1 MMRIAFLA
9 EPTSGNGFYRGIGP
23 MAALAARGHRTRA
36 VPVMREAPLP
46 PGLLDDVDVLHIHR
60 YHEPRPH
67 RLAREA
73 RARGAA
79 VVWDD
84 DDHLAAIPK
93 GAHNYRLWR
102 SFDGQRRQTD
112 KRRLLRIADLVTA
125 PSAHLTSRLCE
136 EGAVEAAVIGNFL
149 PDALLRP
156 DRVSHPRVTIGW
168 SAGLEHQ
175 IDVDRLPI
183 VPVLQRLLD
192 ERDDVDVIAFGLG
205 LPLRGERYR
214 HIPYVP
220 LEALTQHLAVLDV
233 GIAPLADIEF
243 NRARSDVKLKE
254 YAAAGVPWLASPTG
268 PYAGLGEQHGGRL
281 VADDR
286 WHEQLTRLVD
296 KPRER
301 RRLVKRGAK
310 WVAEQTLSRNAGAWE
325 DAFGSAI
332 DRVTSRAGG
341 RSRSPE
347 REIRSCG

>member
-23 MAALAARGHRTRA
+23 MTALAARGHRLR
-36 VPVMREAPLP
+36 PIPIMREAPLP
-46 PGLLDDVDVLHIHR
+46 PGLLDDLDVLHIHR
-60 YHEPRPH
+60 YHEPRAH

-84 DDHLAAIPK
+84 DDALAAIPK
-93 GAHNYRLWR
+93 GAHNARLWR

-112 KRRLLRIADLVTA
+112 KRRLLRSVDLATA
-125 PSAHLTSRLCE
+125 PSAHLASRLHE
-136 EGAVEAAVIGNFL
+136 EGAARTAVIPNFV
-149 PDALLRP
+149 PDAFLRP
-156 DRVSHPRVTIGW
+156 TRVSHPRVTIGW

-175 IDVDRLPI
+175 VDVDRLPI

-205 LPLRGERYR
+205 LPLRSDRY
-214 HIPYVP
+214 HHVPYVE
-220 LEALTQHLAVLDV
+220 LHELTQHLAMLDI

-254 YAAAGVPWLASPTG
+254 YACAGVPWLASPIG
-268 PYAGLGEQHGGRL
+268 PYAGLGEQQGGRL
-281 VADDR
+281 VPDDR
-286 WHEQLTRLVD
+286 WHEELTRLID

-301 RRLVKRGAK
+301 RKLVKRATK
-310 WVAEQTLSRNAGAWE
+310 WIEEQTLERNVGAWE
-325 DAFGSAI
+325 DAFGATVE
-332 DRVTSRAGG
+332 RVRATSSG
-341 RSRSPE
+341 
-347 REIRSCG
+347 